1 MSAHVKPAP
10 WRHRSA
16 LHIIAA
22 PVARLLR
29 RPKAERALPY
39 DWREIE
45 RLRIETER
53 LRIETELLRAHVALV
68 TRFKIM

>member
-10 WRHRSA
+10 WTHRSA

-29 RPKAERALPY
+29 RPKAERVVPH

-45 RLRIETER
+45 RLRIETD
-53 LRIETELLRAHVALV
+53 LLMAHVALV

>member
-1 MSAHVKPAP
+1 MSSHAKTAP
-10 WRHRSA
+10 WAHRSA

-29 RPKAERALPY
+29 RQPREKETPY

-45 RLRIETER
+45 RLRIE
-53 LRIETELLRAHVALV
+53 LELKKAHAAIV